1 MSDNQPPGERVDEIA
16 TELAEDLRRSIPI
29 RGIAKHYAQ
38 LEAENEHMAQ
48 VVKAARDLVK
58 YDFGKNPPIPVFTSL
73 RVALSLLDQ
82 EPSPT

>member
-1 MSDNQPPGERVDEIA
+1 MTQAPEERVDEIA

-48 VVKAARDLVK
+48 VVKAARGVLGMMQRRGIDNIWGEELESA
-58 YDFGKNPPIPVFTSL
+58 IT
-73 RVALSLLDQ
+73 LLDQ
-82 EPSPT
+82 EPSESG